1 MNDFGLGLQVTAWGM
16 GLVFGTLIIV
26 AVVIWAL
33 DKVFR
38 PKPEAEEEGDDQPPT
53 LEAEAAPP
61 PVGPSR
67 SNEAA
72 AIGVALALELQRAAR
87 PSVAPA
93 ATLAQ
98 PFLAPL
104 SDEDVTGEVVTV
116 ATFDAGP
123 GLWKGHGRMT
133 STI

>member
-26 AVVIWAL
+26 ALVIWAL

-38 PKPEAEEEGDDQPPT
+38 SKPEAEEEAEAPVA

-61 PVGPSR
+61 PSGPSR

-72 AIGVALALELQRAAR
+72 AIALALALEWQRAKPR
-87 PSVAPA
+87 
-93 ATLAQ
+93 ATTTATAAQ

-104 SDEDVTGEVVTV
+104 GDEDVVGEVVMV

>member
-26 AVVIWAL
+26 ALVIWAL

-38 PKPEAEEEGDDQPPT
+38 PKPEAEEDAEAPVA
-53 LEAEAAPP
+53 LEAEVVPQP
-61 PVGPSR
+61 SGPSR
-67 SNEAA
+67 ADEAA
-72 AIGVALALELQRAAR
+72 AIAVALALELQRATKPR
-87 PSVAPA
+87 A
-93 ATLAQ
+93 ATAAQ

-104 SDEDVTGEVVTV
+104 SDEDVVGEVVTV